1 MRDKEITRHG
11 KRALWHINLYV
22 YMFVYLL
29 SVPSEYIH
37 LEFQDFVL
45 ILGFENLG
53 QYLVCNMNLINIC
66 WIKETLNEW
75 MNELRLKMTEQEEK
89 KLQESKA
96 IM

>member
-1 MRDKEITRHG
+1 MEKELCDTLTYTCIC
-11 KRALWHINLYV
+11 LYI
-22 YMFVYLL
+22 YCQSL
-29 SVPSEYIH
+29 PEYIH

>member
-1 MRDKEITRHG
+1 M
-11 KRALWHINLYV
+11 

-29 SVPSEYIH
+29 SVPSRIYTPWV
-37 LEFQDFVL
+37 QDFVL

-96 IM
+96 IV